1 MECCCLYGG
10 VPGYVGWCTCY
21 RPKCV
26 FQLQYGSHPV
36 SRCGNVQGMVAWF
49 KLHGEVFCSMV
60 VYWWFGAV
68 CRVHGAWCMVVR
80 WYGGMVDHH
89 WWYGAWCAA
98 NDYLPIAQFEVVIGL
113 HPTILLVTWYWWRSW
128 WWWIQAFYPGSSIIP
143 RPTLLSGSE
152 WLPWKLCNATF

>member
-1 MECCCLYGG
+1 
-10 VPGYVGWCTCY
+10 
-21 RPKCV
+21 
-26 FQLQYGSHPV
+26 
-36 SRCGNVQGMVAWF
+36 MVAWF

-113 HPTILLVTWYWWRSW
+113 HTTILLVT
-128 WWWIQAFYPGSSIIP
+128 
-143 RPTLLSGSE
+143 
-152 WLPWKLCNATF
+152 